1 VPVVP
6 PETATI
12 VNILGIIANEM
23 GHPSACLLQAGKV
36 VAFAE
41 EERFIRVKQ
50 APGYFPSHAL
60 RFCLDQGGIGLDEID
75 TIAYGWD
82 AERYR
87 WRVPLFLARSFLT
100 QRLTPRSTP
109 PSAPTPGRPRLGS
122 AVASGL
128 RSLLSFQPRTLREN
142 IVLGLRSAGFVD
154 GRVPPMVFVR
164 HHLAHA
170 ASAFYC
176 SGFEDAAILVFDGH
190 GEENTTSIFRGEGR
204 DIELMEHIDIPHSLG
219 WFYSAFTEFL
229 GWNPNEGETKLM
241 GLAPFG
247 KPNRDVEELVDRVL
261 ELTEDGYR
269 VNADYLF
276 FGPRSY
282 GKFFSDALVARLGP
296 PRGPDDPLTDLHR
309 DIAWAVQ
316 NRLERA
322 GIHLARRALRLAGSN
337 NLCLAGGVALNCKM
351 NGEIN
356 VAGVAAALFVQ
367 PLSHD
372 GGVSLGAA
380 QVLAMQEGDDCRFHM
395 DHVYWGPEFSDEEI
409 EATLRANQ
417 IPYRRSDDVAADAAE
432 MIAAGKII
440 GWFQGRM
447 EGGPRALGGRSILAD
462 PRHPEMKDRVNDRVK
477 FREDWRPFSLSIQE
491 EHFAE
496 YVKKPMASP
505 FMILAFE
512 VKETKRASIQSAM
525 HWIDHTT
532 RPQTVSKS
540 THPLY
545 WDLLE
550 AFRRRTGVPGVLN
563 TSFNVKGEPI
573 VCTPSDALR
582 CFYGTGM
589 DAFVIGNF
597 IVEKH
602 P

>member
-1 VPVVP
+1 M
-6 PETATI
+6 
-12 VNILGIIANEM
+12 NILGIIANDM
-23 GHPSACLLQAGKV
+23 GHPAACLLQDGKL
-36 VAFAE
+36 VAFVE

-50 APGYFPSHAL
+50 APGYFPSRAL
-60 RFCLDQGGIGLDEID
+60 RYCLDHAGIGLDEID
-75 TIAYGWD
+75 VIAYGWD
-82 AERYR
+82 ADRYR
-87 WRVPLFLARSFLT
+87 WRVPLFLARSFLR
-100 QRLTPRSTP
+100 QRLTPRS
-109 PSAPTPGRPRLGS
+109 APKTAPAPGRPRLGS
-122 AVASGL
+122 AVISGL
-128 RSLLSFQPRTLREN
+128 RSLLAFQPRTLREN
-142 IVLGLRSAGFVD
+142 IVLGLRNAGFVD
-154 GRVPPMVFVR
+154 GRVPPIVFVR

-176 SGFEDAAILVFDGH
+176 SGFEEAAILVFDGH
-190 GEENTTSIFRGEGR
+190 GEENTMSIFRGDGR
-204 DIELMEHIDIPHSLG
+204 NIELLEHLDIPHSLG

-229 GWNPNEGETKLM
+229 GWSPNEGETKLM

-247 KPNRDVEELVDRVL
+247 KPNAKIEELVDSVL
-261 ELTEDGYR
+261 ELTDDGYR

-276 FGPRSY
+276 YGPRSY

-296 PRGPDDPLTDLHR
+296 PRGPDDPITDHHR

-322 GIHLARRALRLAGSN
+322 GIHLARRALRLADSR
-337 NLCLAGGVALNCKM
+337 NLCLTGGVALNCKM

-356 VAGVAAALFVQ
+356 KAGVAHELFVQ
-367 PLSHD
+367 PVSHD
-372 GGVSLGAA
+372 AGVSLGAA
-380 QVLAMQEGDDCRFHM
+380 QVVAMQKGDDCRFLM
-395 DHVYWGPEFSDEEI
+395 DHIYWGPEYSDAEI

-417 IPYRRSDDVAADAAE
+417 VAYRKSEDVVEDAAAL
-432 MIAAGKII
+432 IAGEKIV

-447 EGGPRALGGRSILAD
+447 ECGPRALGGRSILAD
-462 PRHPEMKDRVNDRVK
+462 PRVPGMKDRVNDRVK
-477 FREDWRPFSLSIQE
+477 FREDWRPFALSILE
-491 EHFAE
+491 EHFDE
-496 YVKKPMASP
+496 YVEKPIASP

-512 VKETKRASIQSAM
+512 VVEAKRDSIQSAM

-545 WDLLE
+545 WELIE
-550 AFRRRTGVPGVLN
+550 AFRRRTGVAGLLN